1 MRTLNLLLSAFAL
14 LAARP
19 ALAATTESEPGPV
32 VQGTERAGEPR
43 LRLHA
48 EYDLGVLA
56 LGGIGVHAG
65 VNHGP
70 WTTGL
75 GFYRF
80 ESKSALGGFDDDF
93 KLHVDYIAAA
103 QVGYFFNGKTDD
115 GFYGKV
121 IYQLKQQTVT
131 HKASGAERALTSHL
145 IGPEIG
151 YEWDFWAGLF
161 VRPRLGVLYYAK
173 SPQPGRDPV
182 TVGGGRYDNPTHNYI
197 DAYVTA
203 DLGYEFDL

>member
-1 MRTLNLLLSAFAL
+1 MRSLNLLLSAFAIAHAS
-14 LAARP
+14 LAS
-19 ALAATTESEPGPV
+19 AAESEAPRIIQSPESVPGS
-32 VQGTERAGEPR
+32 G

-65 VNHGP
+65 PNRGP
-70 WTTGL
+70 WTTAV

-80 ESKSALGGFDDDF
+80 ESKSALGGFDEDF

-103 QVGYFFNGKTDD
+103 QVGYFFDGQSDS
-115 GFYGKV
+115 GFYGKL

-131 HKASGAERALTSHL
+131 HQASGAERALVSHL
-145 IGPEIG
+145 IGPEVG
-151 YEWDFWAGLF
+151 YEWDLWAGLF

-173 SPQPGRDPV
+173 SPQPGREPV
-182 TVGGGRYDNPTHNYI
+182 AVGSGRYDNPTHNWV